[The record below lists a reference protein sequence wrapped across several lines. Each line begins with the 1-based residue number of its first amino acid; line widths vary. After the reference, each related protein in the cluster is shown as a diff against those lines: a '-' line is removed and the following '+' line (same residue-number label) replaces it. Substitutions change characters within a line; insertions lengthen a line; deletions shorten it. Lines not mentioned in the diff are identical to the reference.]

1 MLLST
6 TAPIAHSRTASAQPD
21 SRQGATRRPHR
32 CTSYRSACGAACL
45 DHVAARTVQD
55 PALNDETARAAL
67 RKAAECSLGALSV
80 GCFPN
85 GDQEIVFPL
94 IDEQLSSENIAFN
107 DVIEQASTAE
117 TWLTTFTT
125 CLISDLMW
133 DRQRGHRSTA
143 AQRLRAREPR
153 RGSVLDA
160 DLDLATGGP
169 RRRGCAVRVPDRGER
184 TPAARLAHGA
194 SP

>member
-1 MLLST
+1 M
-6 TAPIAHSRTASAQPD
+6 
-21 SRQGATRRPHR
+21 
-32 CTSYRSACGAACL
+32 
-45 DHVAARTVQD
+45 QD

-169 RRRGCAVRVPDRGER
+169 RRSGCAVRVPDRGER